1 MMTSSFFTVTT
12 VLATF
17 LIGRATSWII
27 LKEDAVAI
35 VAMDLIV
42 ADVIL
47 LPLAIK

>member
-1 MMTSSFFTVTT
+1 MMTSFFTVST

-17 LIGRATSWII
+17 LIGRAASWII

-35 VAMDLIV
+35 VAVDLIV
-42 ADVIL
+42 ADAIL